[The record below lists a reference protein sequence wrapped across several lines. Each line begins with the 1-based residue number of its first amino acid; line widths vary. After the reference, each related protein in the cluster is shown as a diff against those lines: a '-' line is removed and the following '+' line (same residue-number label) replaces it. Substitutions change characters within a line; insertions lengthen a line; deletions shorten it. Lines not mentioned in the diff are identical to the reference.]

1 MLACGAPSCLH
12 DEHDSVSNDDEN
24 DRLDGDDEHR
34 SQGATMSP
42 SVGNNDEHRSQGA
55 IMSP

>member
-1 MLACGAPSCLH
+1 MSDD
-12 DEHDSVSNDDEN
+12 DEHD
-24 DRLDGDDEHR
+24 RLDEDDEHR

-42 SVGNNDEHRSQGA
+42 SVGNDDEHRSQGA